1 MRYYVEGDEE
11 TFHRRDCPTPPP
23 SYDMSS
29 SNHLAPP
36 DYHDA
41 LQDVLLDS
49 GDNREM
55 TGKNKSLSNSCI
67 DESRITVYCIGLKS
81 LILN

>member
-1 MRYYVEGDEE
+1 MRYRVEEVEE
-11 TFHRRDCPTPPP
+11 FHRSDCPSPPP

-29 SNHLAPP
+29 SNNLAPP

-49 GDNREM
+49 GDNRET
-55 TGKNKSLSNSCI
+55 TGKTEFEQKLH
-67 DESRITVYCIGLKS
+67 
-81 LILN
+81 